1 MKKSGDNKKRGRP
14 SGRRS
19 ACADASLH
27 AEIGRLARMSV
38 EERITEALGMGQRF
52 EALKPT
58 SVKD

>member
-1 MKKSGDNKKRGRP
+1 MKKPGESKKRGRP

-27 AEIGRLARMSV
+27 AEIERLSQMSV
-38 EERITEALGMGQRF
+38 EERITEALTMGQRF

-58 SVKD
+58 PVKD